1 MKICPKCGK
10 KLNDNTVFCS
20 ECGENVADVTPRE
33 VIIEKVSDT
42 VTSTPKTSGIIPL
55 AFGILSLL
63 AAIFSLC
70 MATSRYFNTLNLF
83 LPFAMTGSIGVVT
96 SYIDISHGN
105 KKLPLIGLILSV
117 TSFFIIFVATLVYF
131 FATNYPRY

>member
-10 KLNDNTVFCS
+10 KLNDNAVFCS
-20 ECGENVADVTPRE
+20 ECGENVKDVTPRE
-33 VIIEKVSDT
+33 IIIEKVSDT
-42 VTSTPKTSGIIPL
+42 VASTPKTSGIIPL
-55 AFGILSLL
+55 VFGILSLL
-63 AAIFSLC
+63 AAILSFCTVASD
-70 MATSRYFNTLNLF
+70 YFLILNNF

-117 TSFFIIFVATLVYF
+117 VSFFLIFVATLVYF
-131 FATNYPRY
+131 FTSPLSRY